1 MGVSGC
7 QQFQGVTGVSIVVS
21 MGNSQA
27 RQRIKARDFEY
38 LAKNTR
44 FATLELVEEYFDT
57 LMEKYPDGKMEVD
70 DFKKT
75 FFIAFPAKPEEKVE
89 KLSERLANK
98 DGKISMANMLI
109 LFYLFSDG
117 KLEDNLVG
125 IFNLFDADG
134 NKIITLNELYEI
146 MAVFIEISEGKDN
159 QIDLA
164 KTMADMFKKA
174 DINKDEVMD
183 LKEFQRGVMDHPVTG
198 KIFQIKKI
206 DAILELMV

>member
-1 MGVSGC
+1 
-7 QQFQGVTGVSIVVS
+7 

-44 FATLELVEEYFDT
+44 FATLELVEEYFDM

-164 KTMADMFKKA
+164 KTMAEMFKVA
-174 DINKDEVMD
+174 DKNKDDVMD
-183 LKEFQRGVMDHPVTG
+183 LKEFQTGVMEHPLTA
-198 KIFQIKKI
+198 KIFRIKTI
-206 DAILELMV
+206 DALLEVMV